1 MSFTAFALSV
11 AAVWLAI
18 GVIVSIGMRRRGHAF
33 FTWWYLGAILGP
45 LSLPLAI
52 DAIARERRIAATR
65 GSVAFK
71 ASGGVA
77 VLAGIDG
84 SAASLAAAHAGV
96 ALLGDRVDRFTLATV
111 VDYEAASGVPADRRA
126 QAEAELVHAAE
137 SLTGVTSERVILVG
151 TPADALAIAAREGG
165 FDLLV
170 VGSRGRGASRALL
183 GSVASQLARGI
194 GMPVLL
200 GDAPDIRESANSAG
214 RDDGSAL
221 S

>member
-18 GVIVSIGMRRRGHAF
+18 GIIVSIGMRRRGHAF

-45 LSLPLAI
+45 LSLTLAI
-52 DAIARERRIAATR
+52 DAIVRERRLAATTDP
-65 GSVAFK
+65 VASK
-71 ASGGVA
+71 QAGGVA
-77 VLAGIDG
+77 VLVGIDG
-84 SAASLAAAHAGV
+84 SAASLAAARAAV
-96 ALLGDRVDRFTLATV
+96 ALLGSRVDRFTLAAV

-126 QAEAELVHAAE
+126 QAEAALVHAAE
-137 SLTGVTSERVILVG
+137 SLTGVPSERVILVG
-151 TPADALAIAAREGG
+151 APADALAFAAREGG

-194 GMPVLL
+194 GIPVLL
-200 GDAPDIRESANSAG
+200 GDAPDLRESANSAG
-214 RDDGSAL
+214 RHGGSAL